1 MFLRNKC
8 LARELSLFKWNLIQ
22 FLKDREHFPIVTR
35 HHIDPETSQ
44 KVVESGVFPDSFW
57 FTHAPSGFCLFLPVS
72 PRKEK
77 VNVVVDHLDS

>member
-22 FLKDREHFPIVTR
+22 FLKDREHFPIVRR
-35 HHIDPETSQ
+35 HRTDPETSQ
-44 KVVESGVFPDSFW
+44 KVVESGVFPDTVFDSLMPPVLSVSSF
-57 FTHAPSGFCLFLPVS
+57 LFLL
-72 PRKEK
+72 EK

>member
-35 HHIDPETSQ
+35 NRTDPETSQ
-44 KVVESGVFPDSFW
+44 KVVESGVFPDTVFDSLMPPMLSVSSF
-57 FTHAPSGFCLFLPVS
+57 LFLL
-72 PRKEK
+72 EK